1 LFYFSIKPEE
11 IIFKNVMAGAL
22 EHANNLSEAF
32 DVDIRPILERAADQQ
47 LSARKFEEATQ
58 LYRLSKVNKLSIYS
72 ILYFFQNNNSLLS
85 HTLNEISNDVI
96 PLGFGGVSTH

>member
-1 LFYFSIKPEE
+1 M
-11 IIFKNVMAGAL
+11 VGAL

-32 DVDIRPILERAADQQ
+32 DVDIKPILERAADQQ

-72 ILYFFQNNNSLLS
+72 FFMLYSQ
-85 HTLNEISNDVI
+85 
-96 PLGFGGVSTH
+96 

>member
-1 LFYFSIKPEE
+1 
-11 IIFKNVMAGAL
+11 MAGAL
-22 EHANNLSEAF
+22 EQANNLSEAF

-72 ILYFFQNNNSLLS
+72 FLCFIQNNSYCFYI
-85 HTLNEISNDVI
+85 H
-96 PLGFGGVSTH
+96 